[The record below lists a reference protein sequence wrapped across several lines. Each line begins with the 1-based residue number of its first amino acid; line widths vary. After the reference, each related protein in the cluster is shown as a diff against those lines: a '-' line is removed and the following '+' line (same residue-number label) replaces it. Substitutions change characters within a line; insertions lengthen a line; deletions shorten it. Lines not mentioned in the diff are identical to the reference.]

1 MDGSPTGLSSPFRLR
16 LELLGIALEKKGPDI
31 LETRT
36 QGKCTGTML
45 RIVWRLM
52 SSRSPRLGR
61 SSRQMPG
68 QGSLTHSPR
77 GNCQGQ
83 KQDPSPR
90 GASLC
95 PAYHVPGRTPHQW
108 QLAAALDKV
117 IKSIQFSLK
126 SRCGCEEATGT
137 DAASRWVVSP
147 LSPMASQGC
156 VPTNWLRQ
164 HCSHHLGQGA

>member
-1 MDGSPTGLSSPFRLR
+1 MDGSPIGLSSPFRLR
-16 LELLGIALEKKGPDI
+16 LQLLGIALEKKGPDI

-36 QGKCTGTML
+36 QGKCTGPML
-45 RIVWRLM
+45 SIVWKLM

-61 SSRQMPG
+61 SSGQMPRE
-68 QGSLTHSPR
+68 GSLTHSPG

-95 PAYHVPGRTPHQW
+95 PAYHVPGRTRHQW
-108 QLAAALDKV
+108 QLAAVLGNV
-117 IKSIQFSLK
+117 TKSIQFSLK
-126 SRCGCEEATGT
+126 SRCGSEEATGT
-137 DAASRWVVSP
+137 DAAPRWVVSP
-147 LSPMASQGC
+147 LSPMASHGC

>member
-1 MDGSPTGLSSPFRLR
+1 MDRSPIGLSSPFCLR

-68 QGSLTHSPR
+68 EGSLTHSAG

-83 KQDPSPR
+83 
-90 GASLC
+90 ASKT
-95 PAYHVPGRTPHQW
+95 PAHGEHPC
-108 QLAAALDKV
+108 ALLTMSLGGHHINDIWLQCWTKSHKV
-117 IKSIQFSLK
+117 SSF
-126 SRCGCEEATGT
+126 
-137 DAASRWVVSP
+137 P
-147 LSPMASQGC
+147 
-156 VPTNWLRQ
+156 
-164 HCSHHLGQGA
+164 